1 MAGLGEEF
9 ATNIGLNYNQIILIA
24 NFLVSIAVGIVD
36 AVIGKVPFLGL
47 LVPNL
52 VSLAKGDSLRENLPW
67 TGLISMGVILI
78 ADIVSRTIIAPFEV
92 PVSLILGSL
101 GSVFFIGLL
110 LRNRRV

>member
-1 MAGLGEEF
+1 M
-9 ATNIGLNYNQIILIA
+9 
-24 NFLVSIAVGIVD
+24 
-36 AVIGKVPFLGL
+36 

-52 VSLAKGDSLRENLPW
+52 VSLAKGDNLRENLPW

-78 ADIVSRTIIAPFEV
+78 ADIISRTIIATFEV

-110 LRNRRV
+110 LRTRRV